1 MKILINENHRILMI
15 QKVIDDSVDEIR
27 NWCEEEEEEDFDF
40 DTADLCESLES
51 LTKVEVKT
59 LHENTIGII
68 IYVESGDDYTDMGP
82 IFHELGVVL
91 KNTIG
96 DSFNLK
102 LLNVVEE

>member
-27 NWCEEEEEEDFDF
+27 NWCDEEEDFDF
-40 DTADLCESLES
+40 DTADFCDSLSS
-51 LTKVEVKT
+51 LTKVEVRT
-59 LHENTIGII
+59 LHDNTIGII

-82 IFHELGVVL
+82 IFHELSVVL

-96 DSFNLK
+96 DVFTLK

>member
-27 NWCEEEEEEDFDF
+27 NWCDEEEDFDF
-40 DTADLCESLES
+40 DTADLCDSLYS

-59 LHENTIGII
+59 LHDNTIGII

-82 IFHELGVVL
+82 IFHELSVTV